1 VVTDDEILLTL
12 QKMIDRAEDPKIQKH
27 FVNYSKSLLMSFD
40 DLGKDVAIIF
50 ENGKGTVEM
59 RTIEEPNM
67 TIKTDS
73 KTIIDILAGN
83 LSAMRAFMSGK
94 IKAEGPAKD
103 LMKLQRLLKT

>member
-1 VVTDDEILLTL
+1 MVTDDEILLTL